1 MVTTSKK
8 TLKYNRIAKQAGMTL
23 IELTVV
29 LLVLVGLAG
38 LVVPYVGGFNE
49 KTHDSVNSGNLSGLN
64 DAFGRYVNEKGRL
77 PPHLDLLVNSADAA
91 ANAGT
96 GACKQAQTKGDPY
109 CGLMN
114 TAVFDTTTPTK
125 QYLGATGSDAI
136 VRESLAT
143 SGINMVVANNPLAV
157 SKTFDASTSM
167 IYLKNKDYYDGTV
180 QAMDFSAAYFLQV
193 GAADAGSVE
202 KHLAKAL
209 GRDPMVY
216 NTTCYDYVVMGIGDN
231 SELIQSTTTNAPVVL
246 VNDPDNAPSA
256 RYAHYM
262 AVIQVDKDNSS
273 TPMMGAPCST
283 VTEKAKFLGVVAN
296 VPASESGSLVGVRTQ
311 LNTAYANK
319 AAGG

>member
-91 ANAGT
+91 ADAGT
-96 GACKQAQTKGDPY
+96 GACKLAQTKGDPY
-109 CGLMN
+109 CGLSN
-114 TAVFDTTTPTK
+114 ANVFAAATK
-125 QYLGATGSDAI
+125 QYIGATGSDAI
-136 VRESLAT
+136 ARESLAT

-157 SKTFDASTSM
+157 SKTFDTSTSM
-167 IYLKNKDYYDGTV
+167 IYLKDKDYYDGSV
-180 QAMDFSAAYFLQV
+180 KPMDFSAAYFLQV

-231 SELIQSTTTNAPVVL
+231 SELIQTTSTNAPVVL
-246 VNDPDNAPSA
+246 VNDPDYAPSA